1 VAALDRVPAVR
12 AVLAL
17 FEGVCTGAA
26 DGYARMTRRPA
37 LTLLH
42 LGPGFANGIA
52 NLHNARRARSAVV
65 NLIGDQASWHLAADA
80 PLTSDI
86 ASLARPVSGWL
97 RAASG
102 PDRLAAD
109 VAEAIA
115 AATGPP
121 GQVASYIVPADFQAE
136 PASRAPAPV
145 RLRDAA
151 AVPGARIEDLA
162 SRLRQAGASGL
173 LFLGGRALDEP
184 GQRAAVRIAAATGA
198 RVRIETFPAAWERG
212 AGRPAFERLGYFPE
226 QGREQL
232 ADAKLVV
239 LAGATAPVAFF
250 GYPGQPSAL
259 APEGS
264 LVTLASPEEDVA
276 SALAQLAEAL
286 GGAPERTR
294 DAPRPDAPTGALNS
308 LSVGAALARHLPGNA
323 VVVDEA
329 ATSGLPFYG
338 LSAGAPP
345 HTLLGLTGGAIGQ
358 GLPVATGAAIACPD
372 RKVIAFQADGSGAY
386 TLQSLW
392 TQARE
397 GLDVTTLLCSNRAY
411 RILQVE
417 LARAG
422 IAEPGPQALSL
433 TQLDRPAIDWTSLAR
448 GFGVPAVRVES
459 AEQLE
464 RELPGAIAEPGP
476 RLLELMI
483 G

>member
-1 VAALDRVPAVR
+1 
-12 AVLAL
+12 
-17 FEGVCTGAA
+17 
-26 DGYARMTRRPA
+26 
-37 LTLLH
+37 
-42 LGPGFANGIA
+42 
-52 NLHNARRARSAVV
+52 
-65 NLIGDQASWHLAADA
+65 
-80 PLTSDI
+80 
-86 ASLARPVSGWL
+86 
-97 RAASG
+97 
-102 PDRLAAD
+102 
-109 VAEAIA
+109 
-115 AATGPP
+115 
-121 GQVASYIVPADFQAE
+121 
-136 PASRAPAPV
+136 
-145 RLRDAA
+145 
-151 AVPGARIEDLA
+151 
-162 SRLRQAGASGL
+162 
-173 LFLGGRALDEP
+173 
-184 GQRAAVRIAAATGA
+184 
-198 RVRIETFPAAWERG
+198 
-212 AGRPAFERLGYFPE
+212 
-226 QGREQL
+226 
-232 ADAKLVV
+232 VV